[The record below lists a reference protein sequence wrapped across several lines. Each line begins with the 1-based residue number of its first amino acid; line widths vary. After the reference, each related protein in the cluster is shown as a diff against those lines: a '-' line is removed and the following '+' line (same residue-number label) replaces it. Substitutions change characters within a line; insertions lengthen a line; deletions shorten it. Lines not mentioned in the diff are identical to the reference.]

1 MRKVIL
7 LILLII
13 VGYGLKAQTKVLL
26 PATGS
31 SNAINHNA
39 GAGGNDSV
47 TFFPTGSG
55 YPSIDM
61 TNYLAKVRLG
71 ALQYD
76 STNHFWWSFDPST
89 GLWDTLQSSS
99 GGGGGGGGETI
110 LPAGPFVTENIH
122 IAYDPGTNLTAA
134 EIIQKVWYA
143 TRPSA
148 TLTGGTTL
156 ELTNASTVSQ
166 TLNWGA
172 HRQVG
177 ATTLSTIIVAGVSQS
192 FSQPAA
198 GGTVSGTQAVSV
210 PANVPTTYSNVVT
223 ALDGQTATATT
234 TFNFL
239 GKRYYGLLTDTT
251 GITAG
256 SLNSTIIALANSFAS
271 TKVLSVNTG
280 VVTGTEFWCYAYPSV
295 LGDLSSL
302 TFNEIPALEA
312 MNKITLS
319 ITNALGYTQN
329 YTVYYNRQGQT
340 TSSDIA
346 TE

>member
-1 MRKVIL
+1 MRKIIL
-7 LILLII
+7 FILLII
-13 VGYGLKAQTKVLL
+13 SVGVAAQTKTLL

-31 SNAINHNA
+31 KNAINHNA

-61 TNYLAKVRLG
+61 TNYLSKVRLG

-89 GLWDTLQSSS
+89 GIWDTLQSSS
-99 GGGGGGGGETI
+99 GGGGGGGETI
-110 LPAGPFVTENIH
+110 LPAGTFVTENIH
-122 IAYDPGTNLTAA
+122 IGFNPGTNLTAA
-134 EIIQKVWYA
+134 EIIQQVWYA
-143 TRPSA
+143 TKPSA

-166 TLNWGA
+166 TLNWSA

-177 ATTLSTIIVAGVSQS
+177 ATTLSTIVVAGVSQS

-198 GGTVSGTQAVSV
+198 GGTVSGTQAVNV

-239 GKRYYGLLTDTT
+239 GKRYYGLLTDTA
-251 GITAG
+251 GITTG
-256 SLNSTIIALANSFAS
+256 SLNSTIIALTSSFAS

-329 YTVYYNRQGQT
+329 YTVYYNKQGQT
-340 TSSDIA
+340 ESSDIA
-346 TE
+346 TQ